1 MQKIENYGFVVLGEK
16 MNLIKLYIACLS
28 IIITLIVMFTID
40 ALGLTHPIAETIN
53 EINEVFYV

>member
-1 MQKIENYGFVVLGEK
+1 

>member
-1 MQKIENYGFVVLGEK
+1 MQKIKNYGFVVLGEK
-16 MNLIKLYIACLS
+16 MNLNKLYIVCLS